1 MARTVHFMHDSCSDV
16 CSQHNVRNHSN
27 KRKAQSESAEHFIAT
42 ANEHLEG
49 FDLLRSFHLTEASR
63 VAMSSANQAW
73 EKQKFGARYF
83 SSLARLLSFTVGQ
96 IIYIGIISLE
106 PFLPLMD

>member
-1 MARTVHFMHDSCSDV
+1 MACSVHLCMIAVQMFVPNTMSGII
-16 CSQHNVRNHSN
+16 SN

-73 EKQKFGARYF
+73 EKQNLELGTLVHWHAYF
-83 SSLARLLSFTVGQ
+83 HFTVGQ
-96 IIYIGIISLE
+96 IILHWNLFHWRHSY
-106 PFLPLMD
+106 P